1 MRTLRSAGWYLTS
14 ILITIV
20 FLFPVYWMFA
30 VSLKTPQEIF
40 KFPPAWYPATPQ
52 LQNFLVLF
60 RDGDVWSVWN
70 SLVIASISTLIA
82 MVFGTLCA
90 YSIVRFRTGGENLAV
105 WIISQRML
113 PPIAVVFPIFLL
125 YAKVGWADTYHGLI
139 LLYTAFALPYVIW
152 MMRGYLQEIPV
163 ELEESA
169 LVDGCSRWAVLR
181 HVVIP
186 VARSGLFAT
195 AVFAFIFSWNEF
207 LFALVLTRTQVLT
220 YPVQISQY
228 FGSQSTFWAKISA
241 MSVLGTLAGVL
252 RRRGLPAL
260 SGARHLARCGKGLML
275 LGAAIIDRAV
285 PPLSGAQGLSF
296 ED

>member
-1 MRTLRSAGWYLTS
+1 
-14 ILITIV
+14 
-20 FLFPVYWMFA
+20 MFA

-163 ELEESA
+163 ELEDRRWSTAARAGRCSA
-169 LVDGCSRWAVLR
+169 TWSSRWRAAACSPRPCSRSSS
-181 HVVIP
+181 P
-186 VARSGLFAT
+186 GTSSCSRS
-195 AVFAFIFSWNEF
+195 S
-207 LFALVLTRTQVLT
+207 
-220 YPVQISQY
+220 
-228 FGSQSTFWAKISA
+228 
-241 MSVLGTLAGVL
+241 
-252 RRRGLPAL
+252 
-260 SGARHLARCGKGLML
+260 
-275 LGAAIIDRAV
+275 
-285 PPLSGAQGLSF
+285 
-296 ED
+296 